1 MGTGGHLPPFGD
13 GSVALPSAAGKN
25 KGVIQ
30 DPIGLR
36 IYSHR
41 VPDLMLVDLPGI
53 TRVPVGDQPPDV
65 EAQIQEMCLSYIR
78 QPNTLILAVCH
89 LSRGGCAAP
98 LHLPS
103 PSSSAGEPRQ
113 LGHNYERRDQ
123 AGPGGRPS
131 RGAHHR

>member
-1 MGTGGHLPPFGD
+1 MGSTNGGYVKVAFTPPPPPP
-13 GSVALPSAAGKN
+13 VPLAAGKN

-36 IYSHR
+36 IYSPR

-78 QPNTLILAVCH
+78 QPNTLILAVRCRPPRH
-89 LSRGGCAAP
+89 GQSGG
-98 LHLPS
+98 
-103 PSSSAGEPRQ
+103 
-113 LGHNYERRDQ
+113 
-123 AGPGGRPS
+123 
-131 RGAHHR
+131 GA